1 MKALFAATAL
11 TAFAGTALA
20 GGTLIAQFDLQDH
33 PDANENPP
41 PYGLRLDGI
50 IAPGTA
56 TLSINQFSDT
66 VLSVFDDGGILSINI
81 SGTLFGGAVSGG
93 SYVGGGEAYEIDMNY
108 VVGVTD
114 LFGGWNVSGFDAM
127 NAGTLTR
134 VSDNTEF
141 DLYGMPNLVDNV
153 LNFRPDGY
161 RLDNDED
168 TWVGR
173 GWITDQID
181 GTDPLNGERDW
192 IFTAID
198 REIPAPGAA
207 ALLAMGGLLST
218 RRRR

>member
-1 MKALFAATAL
+1 MKAFLAATAL

-41 PYGLRLDGI
+41 PYGLRVDGI

-81 SGTLFGGAVSGG
+81 QGTLWGGGVSGG
-93 SYVGGGEAYEIDMNY
+93 SYISAEAYEIDMNY
-108 VVGVTD
+108 VVGVSD

-141 DLYGMPNLVDNV
+141 EIYGMPNLVDNV

-161 RLDNDED
+161 RLDGDDD

-181 GTDPLNGERDW
+181 GTDPLDGERDW